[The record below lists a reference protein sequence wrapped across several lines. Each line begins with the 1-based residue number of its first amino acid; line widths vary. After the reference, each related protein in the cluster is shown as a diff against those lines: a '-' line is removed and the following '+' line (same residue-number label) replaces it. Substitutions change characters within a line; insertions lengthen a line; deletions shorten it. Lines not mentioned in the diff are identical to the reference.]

1 MGSSHTPYLFI
12 HGDQTPPHHITVRPR
27 EGKALIYS
35 RTAWLQVTWCLT
47 CCSSHPTHSGR
58 NQHLYYPKSI
68 TQSQHTRTLEVLCKA
83 DRTEGRTIPFIMFLC
98 VFFKQTACKGE
109 TLWTRGPITTK
120 MRRLLASGDTQPC
133 QGPHAST
140 STEKCFLCSQPPF
153 HKNEHRPDK
162 IP

>member
-1 MGSSHTPYLFI
+1 MSHPPYLPSR
-12 HGDQTPPHHITVRPR
+12 GAQTPPHYITVRPR
-27 EGKALIYS
+27 EGKALVHS
-35 RTAWLQVTWCLT
+35 PTAGLQVTCYLT
-47 CCSSHPTHSGR
+47 CCSFHPTHSRR

-68 TQSQHTRTLEVLCKA
+68 TQSPHTRTLEVPVLCKM

-109 TLWTRGPITTK
+109 IPWTRGTITTK
-120 MRRLLASGDTQPC
+120 IRSLLASGDTQPC

-140 STEKCFLCSQPPF
+140 YAEKCFLCSQPPF

-162 IP
+162 MP